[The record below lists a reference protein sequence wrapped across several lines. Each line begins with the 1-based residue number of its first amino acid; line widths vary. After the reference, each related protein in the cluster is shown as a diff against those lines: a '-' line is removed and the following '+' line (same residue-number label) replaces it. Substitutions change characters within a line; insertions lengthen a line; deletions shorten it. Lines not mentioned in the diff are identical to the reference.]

1 MTTLAAPASVSAS
14 RPRVRHLTT
23 AARIILGLVF
33 VGSGLGGLL
42 GKPPTLTS
50 PPLPQGLIAL
60 FEGMVR
66 SGYLFHLLK
75 LTEVSVGLLLVAN
88 RFVPLALTIL
98 APVVVNIVAF
108 HLFLMPSGLP
118 VALVVLALNVYLAWA
133 YREHFRSVL
142 VMRATPSSGR

>member
-1 MTTLAAPASVSAS
+1 MTTLAAPAPVSTV
-14 RPRVRHLTT
+14 RPHIRHLTT

-50 PPLPQGLIAL
+50 PPLPEGLIAL
-60 FEGMVR
+60 FEGMIK
-66 SGYLFHLLK
+66 SGYLFHLIK
-75 LTEVSVGLLLVAN
+75 LTETSVGILLVAN

-118 VALVVLALNVYLAWA
+118 VALVVLALNIYLAWA
-133 YREHFRSVL
+133 YRDQFRSVL
-142 VMRATPSSGR
+142 VMRATPSSGK

>member
-1 MTTLAAPASVSAS
+1 MTTLAAPARA
-14 RPRVRHLTT
+14 PHLTT

-50 PPLPQGLIAL
+50 PPLPEGLIAL
-60 FEGMVR
+60 FEGMVK

-75 LTEVSVGLLLVAN
+75 LTELSVGVLLVAN

-108 HLFLMPSGLP
+108 HLFLMPAGLP

-133 YREHFRSVL
+133 YRDHFRSVL
-142 VMRATPSSGR
+142 VARASPSSGR